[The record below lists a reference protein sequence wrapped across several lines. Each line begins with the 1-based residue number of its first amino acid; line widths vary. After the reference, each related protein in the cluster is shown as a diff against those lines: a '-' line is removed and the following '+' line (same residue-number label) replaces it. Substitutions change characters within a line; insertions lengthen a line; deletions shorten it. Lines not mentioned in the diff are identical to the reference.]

1 MFTNTLL
8 NKKEIF
14 IEHEKNPVHLAYAST
29 IYLIYDLKQVKK
41 ALMNIATYHL
51 HVSSSARFN
60 GTHTS
65 IDGHFC
71 STGLT
76 PKVPSPESQ
85 QSLSLCGANK
95 RGHL

>member
-1 MFTNTLL
+1 M
-8 NKKEIF
+8 NKI
-14 IEHEKNPVHLAYAST
+14 PVCLTYAST
-29 IYLIYDLKQVKK
+29 IYVIYALKQVKN

-71 STGLT
+71 SAGLT

-85 QSLSLCGANK
+85 QSLSLFGANK

>member
-1 MFTNTLL
+1 
-8 NKKEIF
+8 
-14 IEHEKNPVHLAYAST
+14 
-29 IYLIYDLKQVKK
+29 
-41 ALMNIATYHL
+41 MNIATYHL